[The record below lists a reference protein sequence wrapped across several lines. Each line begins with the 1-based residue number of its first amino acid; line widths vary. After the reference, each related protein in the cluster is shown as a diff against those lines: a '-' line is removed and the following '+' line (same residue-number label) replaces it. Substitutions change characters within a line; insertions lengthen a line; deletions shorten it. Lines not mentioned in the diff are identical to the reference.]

1 MWSVSCNLQTGSDF
15 PQLVQTV
22 KSGKNHS
29 VFQALVTHTAVSSPK
44 CNSKKRPCSNSVA
57 FWTSFKWHLYCG
69 ILKIDIIRKIN
80 TGIRYE
86 PVYRPALGSIS
97 SFVKSRAS
105 EENTEAAGFA
115 RGQNNNRLFHQT
127 GKVEVPRL
135 LKLNRNNPRKKR
147 IYLYNI

>member
-22 KSGKNHS
+22 KSGGKSGQKPQCIPGFSNT
-29 VFQALVTHTAVSSPK
+29 QLYRRQKAIA
-44 CNSKKRPCSNSVA
+44 KRDPAPNSVA
-57 FWTSFKWHLYCG
+57 FWTLFKWHLYCG
-69 ILKIDIIRKIN
+69 ILKIHIIRKIN

-86 PVYRPALGSIS
+86 PVYRPALGSIL

-105 EENTEAAGFA
+105 EENIEAAGFA

-135 LKLNRNNPRKKR
+135 LKRNRNNPRLKM
-147 IYLYNI
+147 